1 VKKTLDSRNA
11 RIRWEFGII
20 AGIVLLFFGLYPQL
34 RLWHERGEN
43 WQGAY
48 AYNDLD
54 EMAYAAYLQAL
65 IDDRPRR
72 SDPYTGRDDSTENP
86 QPESLFSIQFL
97 PPFLLASIAKVF
109 GASASTVLIFI
120 SPITAFFAALVLFW
134 LIVSI
139 TNDSFYAFAATLFAL
154 CCGVLINGEGAVSA
168 LFREG
173 FGYPYFP
180 FLRRYVPAIPFPVF
194 FLFCVGVWKLLTEE
208 KRRVFWLLV
217 TTASFAFQVYSYFYL
232 WTTAAAF
239 LACLS
244 ATVFVFKP
252 ENRQKILKT
261 LTILGILSVLTLIPY
276 FFLLS
281 NRAATT
287 DHVQLLV
294 YTRIPDLL
302 RPPLILSLITLS
314 LLAFSAW
321 RKFQSAKDE
330 RFIFAFALA
339 LVSIA
344 VFNQQIITGRSLQPI
359 HYQVFIVNY
368 VTLSAFAL
376 AIFFVRRGRALDFR
390 SSSRRFLPFV
400 AAFAVCWGF
409 AECYYNTWFLDDA
422 NATRD
427 EAKFLGDRLTELA
440 KTELFDENGN
450 RRVTMNFNLL
460 QGDDQP
466 TVAPQAVLWARHL
479 HVFSGASWEEN
490 KERLYQ
496 FYYYAGFDA
505 FELERQFRES
515 SVFAT
520 ISFFGWGRHA
530 SRLTSGYKPLSET
543 EIEFE
548 ARNYAEFCASYNVEK
563 AARNK
568 ISYVITDSDYNQ
580 DFTNLDRWYERDA
593 GERIG
598 KFMLYRVKLKQ
609 N

>member
-1 VKKTLDSRNA
+1 MNGENA
-11 RIRWEFGII
+11 RVHWTLGIV
-20 AGIVLLFFGLYPQL
+20 AGIVLLFFGFYPQL
-34 RLWHERGEN
+34 RLWQVRGEN
-43 WQGAY
+43 WHGAY

-65 IDDRPRR
+65 VDDRPRR
-72 SDPYTGRDDSTENP
+72 TDPYTGRDDSPENP

-97 PPFLLASIAKVF
+97 PPFLLASVANIF
-109 GASASTVLIFI
+109 GISASTVLIFVA
-120 SPITAFFAALVLFW
+120 PFAAFFAALVLFW

-139 TNDSFYAFAATLFAL
+139 TSDSFFAFAATLLAL
-154 CCGVLINGEGAVSA
+154 CCGVLINLEGAYGA
-168 LFREG
+168 ILKEG
-173 FGYPYFP
+173 VGYPYFP

-194 FLFCVGVWKLLTEE
+194 FLFSVGVWKLLTQE
-208 KRRVFWLLV
+208 KRLAFWLML

-239 LACLS
+239 LACLLV
-244 ATVFVFKP
+244 TVFVFKP
-252 ENRQKILKT
+252 ENWRKKLKV
-261 LTILGILSVLTLIPY
+261 LFQLGILSFLTLVPY

-281 NRAATT
+281 NRAPAT

-294 YTRIPDLL
+294 YTRMPDLL
-302 RPPLILSLITLS
+302 RPPFILSLVTLS
-314 LLAFSAW
+314 FLAFAAW
-321 RKFQSAKDE
+321 RKYQSAKE
-330 RFIFAFALA
+330 NSFIFVFSLA

-368 VTLSAFAL
+368 VSLAAFAL
-376 AIFFVRRGRALDFR
+376 AVFFVWRGRLLNFPQRSRPLLAL
-390 SSSRRFLPFV
+390 V

-422 NATRD
+422 NAARD
-427 EAKFLGDRLTELA
+427 EAKFLGDHLTELA
-440 KTELFDENGN
+440 KTELHDETGI
-450 RRVTMNFNLL
+450 RRVTLNLNLL

-496 FYYYAGFDA
+496 FYYYAGVSAD
-505 FELERQFRES
+505 ELERQFREKN
-515 SVFAT
+515 VMT
-520 ISFFGWGRHA
+520 IISFFGWGRHA
-530 SRLTSGYKPLSET
+530 SRLTTEYKPLSET
-543 EIEFE
+543 EIE
-548 ARNYAEFCASYNVEK
+548 AEVQSYSRFCANYNLEA

-568 ISYVITDSDYNQ
+568 ISYVIIDFNYNQ
-580 DFTNLDRWYERDA
+580 DFTNLDLWYERDR

-598 KFMLYRVKLKQ
+598 KFMLYRVSLKQ